1 MSEGPFF
8 DGNDLL
14 PPTLTATALA
24 EELAEYEAALA
35 AVHFEGSFDEVS
47 SFEPFESQAAFS
59 EEVGSRTTL
68 PYPPTAAASGAFAVG
83 FHSHVDIAKAVHL
96 LDEEVEEEVPPT
108 MRSPSSA
115 NLTVNERPVR
125 VTMDDEAPTSI
136 RESHVSL
143 PAVSSVNMASMTSVK
158 VASVKVA

>member
-1 MSEGPFF
+1 MSEGTFF
-8 DGNDLL
+8 DRNELL

-47 SFEPFESQAAFS
+47 SFEPFASQGAFS
-59 EEVGSRTTL
+59 QGAYSEDPGHHATL

-83 FHSHVDIAKAVHL
+83 FASHVDIARAVHL

-125 VTMDDEAPTSI
+125 VTMDDESPTSI
-136 RESHVSL
+136 RESQVLL
-143 PAVSSVNMASMTSVK
+143 PAVAS